1 MFGCA
6 EKYTA
11 QSTQCAMECLTIGCI
26 VQLKTFAIL
35 LYPMVVS
42 PKSGY
47 FAKWRA
53 PSRIPQVC
61 SLVLQD
67 ISDVVSEFW
76 RGMSDDTLSPLLISE
91 AMRARGGL
99 EERAKG
105 WAATSSALGLNNP
118 PWQVSRDSTK
128 VWTKKSL
135 PSPTHFTLVS
145 RLNLLAFPAGL
156 GGFSAF
162 GVPSLNYSR
171 PGLIESVSTENASA
185 SGPGDFKHD
194 KQGIKIPP
202 EMKIAP
208 RYTWFT
214 LLTLFYAVYTLKLL
228 YTTHTV
234 AGMPLYIVREG

>member
-1 MFGCA
+1 
-6 EKYTA
+6 
-11 QSTQCAMECLTIGCI
+11 
-26 VQLKTFAIL
+26 
-35 LYPMVVS
+35 MVVLHNPLLFHCYHRS
-42 PKSGY
+42 RLNRSFNGNGDGEINDGWSEENASVLPMTQGKQKGSWN

-53 PSRIPQVC
+53 PARIPQVC

-99 EERAKG
+99 EDRAKG

-135 PSPTHFTLVS
+135 PSSTHFPLVS
-145 RLNLLAFPAGL
+145 RLNLLATPAEL

-185 SGPGDFKHD
+185 SGPGDFKPD

-202 EMKIAP
+202 EMKIAHAL
-208 RYTWFT
+208 YM
-214 LLTLFYAVYTLKLL
+214 VYTVDAVLCCL
-228 YTTHTV
+228 HS
-234 AGMPLYIVREG
+234 

>member
-1 MFGCA
+1 MHFH
-6 EKYTA
+6 
-11 QSTQCAMECLTIGCI
+11 
-26 VQLKTFAIL
+26 
-35 LYPMVVS
+35 
-42 PKSGY
+42 
-47 FAKWRA
+47 
-53 PSRIPQVC
+53 
-61 SLVLQD
+61 
-67 ISDVVSEFW
+67 
-76 RGMSDDTLSPLLISE
+76 PLWIISE
-91 AMRARGGL
+91 MGARGG
-99 EERAKG
+99 AKG
-105 WAATSSALGLNNP
+105 WAATSSALGLHNP

-162 GVPSLNYSR
+162 GVPLLNYSH
-171 PGLIESVSTENASA
+171 PSLIESVSTENASA

-208 RYTWFT
+208 RDTWFT
-214 LLTLFYAVYTLKLL
+214 LLTLFYAVYTLILL

-234 AGMPLYIVREG
+234 AGMPIYIVREG